1 MKSWLLIPPIA
12 FSLIMLA
19 VLILSGLM
27 KKVSFRGP
35 LGPGAKK
42 PYSCGEDM
50 EENAYRPEYGQFFSF
65 AFFFTIM
72 HVAALVVAT
81 IPSGAGGQYFPAV
94 LYIAGALIA
103 LGALVRKDA

>member
-1 MKSWLLIPPIA
+1 MKAWVLIPPVA

-19 VLILSGLM
+19 VLLLSGLM
-27 KKVSFRGP
+27 KRASFIGP
-35 LGPGAKK
+35 KGAGAEK
-42 PYSCGEDM
+42 PYSCGEDL

-81 IPSGAGGQYFPAV
+81 IPGGAGGYYPMAA
-94 LYIAGALIA
+94 LYLAGALIA
-103 LGALVRKDA
+103 LGSLVRKDA